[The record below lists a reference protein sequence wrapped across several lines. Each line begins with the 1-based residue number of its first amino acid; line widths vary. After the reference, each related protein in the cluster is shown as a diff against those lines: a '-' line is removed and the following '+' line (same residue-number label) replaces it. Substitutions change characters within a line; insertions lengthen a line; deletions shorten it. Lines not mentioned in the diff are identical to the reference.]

1 MSSFATGND
10 LSGKVFAD
18 TNLRGARFV
27 ESDLADVVIRGCDVE
42 GMEID
47 APWLRFGR
55 PLIVNGLDVGPFVEA
70 DLNRRFPGRE
80 LQEAPDPEGLREAWF
95 ALENAW
101 SATIERAAALPPG
114 TVDRSVGDEWSFAQ
128 TLRHLVMAT
137 DKWVGGM
144 IGTEP
149 HPLGLNH
156 AQRDDGPPPP
166 YDEVLVASLDRRRRV
181 ADYLAAVTPEQ
192 LEERVP
198 HPNDPEGETES
209 IRGCFHVILEE
220 GWEHL
225 RFATRDLDLIEAEK
239 T

>member
-10 LSGKVFAD
+10 LSGKVFTD

-55 PLIVNGLDVGPFVEA
+55 PLTINGVDVGPYVEA
-70 DLNRRFPGRE
+70 ELNRRLPGRE
-80 LQEAPDPEGLREAWF
+80 LQQAPDPEGLRAAWA
-95 ALENAW
+95 ALEGAW
-101 SATIERAAALPPG
+101 AAAIERVAAMPEG
-114 TVDRSVGDEWSFAQ
+114 TVDQSVDGEWSFAQ

-137 DKWVGGM
+137 DKWVGRM
-144 IGTEP
+144 LETEA
-149 HPLGLNH
+149 HPLGLNYN
-156 AQRDDGPPPP
+156 QRDDGPPPP
-166 YDEVLVASLDRRRRV
+166 YDEVLAASLDRRRRV
-181 ADYLAAVTPEQ
+181 EDYLAAVTPE
-192 LEERVP
+192 LLDERVP
-198 HPNDPEGETES
+198 HPNNPDGDTES

-225 RFATRDLDLIEAEK
+225 RFATRD
-239 T
+239 